1 MRLRHFP
8 ICRVLLAVALA
19 WIGVFRRGEHGAA
32 ELPAEFLRRPP
43 PYRRFEDKPLKELLG
58 ELQKAAGVPIEVDWP
73 GLAKVGVPADQRIT
87 LEITESTVGLALG
100 YVLCL
105 TNARGGLQFCSEA
118 GRMVVVPAG
127 EGRGVACRA
136 FDVGD
141 LLDAFERLPKSERS
155 ADGFSLDWQ
164 ERWRFNWQ
172 GAGESLWNI
181 GYRLYNSTGFAFD
194 PQEADEAFVLF
205 IRLKASE
212 EFDCRG
218 GLPYEGGRFHGYS
231 RSWIWHQRLFVIA
244 PPNGQE
250 QVASLL
256 AHLRRHPRRLE
267 RESGE

>member
-8 ICRVLLAVALA
+8 VWRVLLAVALA

-141 LLDAFERLPKSERS
+141 LLDALERLPKSERS

-172 GAGESLWNI
+172 GGRRSIRDIGDPLLSKTRDYVTPPDADAGLCLI
-181 GYRLYNSTGFAFD
+181 I
-194 PQEADEAFVLF
+194 Q
-205 IRLKASE
+205 
-212 EFDCRG
+212 
-218 GLPYEGGRFHGYS
+218 
-231 RSWIWHQRLFVIA
+231 
-244 PPNGQE
+244 
-250 QVASLL
+250 
-256 AHLRRHPRRLE
+256 
-267 RESGE
+267 